1 MHSYPVVYIS
11 FAEMIGD
18 TYESVVIR
26 LKSIMMDLYYNYKFL
41 LKSDKIED
49 SEKERINNVL
59 FGRANE
65 DELKFALKEL
75 CRYLRDYYG
84 VQPIL
89 LIDEYDVP
97 LQEAYVNGI
106 YDKVSKLVKSLYL
119 SSLKLNPYLKRAVVT
134 RSI

>member
-65 DELKFALKEL
+65 DELTFALKEL

-84 VQPIL
+84 VKPIL

-106 YDKVSKLVKSLYL
+106 YNKVSKLVKSLYL